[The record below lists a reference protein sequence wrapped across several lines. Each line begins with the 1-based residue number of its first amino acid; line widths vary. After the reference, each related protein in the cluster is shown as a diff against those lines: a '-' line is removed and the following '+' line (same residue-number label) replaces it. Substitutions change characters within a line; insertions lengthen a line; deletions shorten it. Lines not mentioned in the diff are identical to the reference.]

1 MTFETHFISELID
14 EISMGP
20 FGSNIKVECF
30 VDDGVPVLNG
40 SNLEGYELKEDSF
53 RYVTEE
59 KADSLNKANA
69 YRGDVVITH
78 RGTLGQIVF
87 IPQASKYERYVI
99 SQSQFRIRC
108 NDKILPEYMVYYF
121 HTRIG
126 QHKLLSNASQVG
138 VPALARPSTTFQKID
153 IEIPD
158 IETQKRIVAVLQRIH
173 DKIAINTAINENLE
187 QQIQTI
193 LLNLIKADSE
203 NDSIET
209 VKLGDYLYIK
219 GRIGWKG
226 LKKDEYLESSDYR
239 IINGESLTKDGI
251 DWGKAGYIS
260 AERYDESPEIMLQIG
275 DILLSKDGTIGKIGY
290 VDRLDSPST
299 VASGIFVIR
308 NIKPD
313 IISTQFIYYLLKSKL
328 FTAFIASRTEG
339 SVIPHL
345 YQKDFMEFM
354 IPLPNAEEM
363 SQFDSLTSPLF
374 ATIVKNLRE
383 NEHLAAT
390 RDALLPKLMK
400 GEIDVSSV
408 RI

>member
-1 MTFETHFISELID
+1 MTFETVKFSEITVNHDKKRIPLSTMERSKRQGSYRYYGAQGVIDYIDDYIFDGKYLLIAEDGENLKSKKQNIAQLAEGRFWVNNHAHIVQCNERCRLEYLCFMLNSMDLSGYITGSAQPKLSQANMNNISFEIPSVEMQDLIL
-14 EISMGP
+14 S
-20 FGSNIKVECF
+20 V
-30 VDDGVPVLNG
+30 
-40 SNLEGYELKEDSF
+40 
-53 RYVTEE
+53 
-59 KADSLNKANA
+59 
-69 YRGDVVITH
+69 
-78 RGTLGQIVF
+78 
-87 IPQASKYERYVI
+87 
-99 SQSQFRIRC
+99 
-108 NDKILPEYMVYYF
+108 ILP
-121 HTRIG
+121 
-126 QHKLLSNASQVG
+126 
-138 VPALARPSTTFQKID
+138 
-153 IEIPD
+153 IE
-158 IETQKRIVAVLQRIH
+158 KRIAT
-173 DKIAINTAINENLE
+173 NTAINENLE

-193 LLNLIKADSE
+193 LLNLIKSDSQK
-203 NDSIET
+203 DSIEN

-251 DWGKAGYIS
+251 DWRKAGYIS
-260 AERYDESPEIMLQIG
+260 AERYDESPEIMLQTG

-313 IISTQFIYYLLKSKL
+313 IISTPFIYYLLKSKL

-354 IPLPNAEEM
+354 IPLPNAQEM
-363 SQFDSLTSPLF
+363 NQFDSLTSPLF

-383 NEHLAAT
+383 NELLAAT
-390 RDALLPKLMK
+390 RDALLPKLMN
-400 GEIDVSSV
+400 GEIDVSAV
-408 RI
+408 QI